1 MLVYNNFRPF
11 DELYLANHVK
21 DQSIPL
27 DLLVSKGADDPVN
40 FFLDSFENFK
50 SAIILLTR
58 LLIEPRSLK
67 ITLLKKYTPKH

>member
-1 MLVYNNFRPF
+1 MLVYNNFRPL
-11 DELYLANHVK
+11 DELYLAHHVK

-50 SAIILLTR
+50 SGII
-58 LLIEPRSLK
+58 
-67 ITLLKKYTPKH
+67 